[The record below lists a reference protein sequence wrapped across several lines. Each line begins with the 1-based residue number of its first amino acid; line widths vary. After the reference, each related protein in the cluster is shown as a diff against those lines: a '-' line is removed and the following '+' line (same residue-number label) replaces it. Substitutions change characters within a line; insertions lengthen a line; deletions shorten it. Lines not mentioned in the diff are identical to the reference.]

1 MREGGKRGGKAGRR
15 RAEGRG
21 RARGLRGG
29 KGRGKERG
37 ARKEKGEKRIFIC
50 VFQENPSISENY
62 I

>member
-1 MREGGKRGGKAGRR
+1 MREGEKRGGKAGRR

-21 RARGLRGG
+21 RARGLHGG

-37 ARKEKGEKRIFIC
+37 ARKEKGEKRIFIY
-50 VFQENPSISENY
+50 VFQEIPSISENY